1 MEDSWNYVKEQNKRS
16 LKTIFIEQEKKDIL
30 IKRLSNFI
38 EKEKWYI
45 ENSIPYQLGILLYGP
60 AGTGKTSLIKAIAGY
75 LNYPIY
81 YLSPQKLSHI
91 ETAMSSLGDKCIIVI
106 EDIDSNF
113 LTHSREKK
121 DGKEIAP
128 KSDNSL
134 INEVMLV
141 SLSEILNSLDCMFS
155 AHGRILIATTNHVEK
170 LDPALV
176 RAGRID
182 LKLEIGFVNNEILKG
197 FIDNFFPENKLNIS
211 EIKLKNNLT
220 IATLQNLILE
230 EKTIEEIV
238 EFVKE

>member
-1 MEDSWNYVKEQNKRS
+1 M
-16 LKTIFIEQEKKDIL
+16 
-30 IKRLSNFI
+30 
-38 EKEKWYI
+38 
-45 ENSIPYQLGILLYGP
+45 
-60 AGTGKTSLIKAIAGY
+60 
-75 LNYPIY
+75 
-81 YLSPQKLSHI
+81 
-91 ETAMSSLGDKCIIVI
+91 
-106 EDIDSNF
+106 
-113 LTHSREKK
+113 LT
-121 DGKEIAP
+121 
-128 KSDNSL
+128 
-134 INEVMLV
+134 
-141 SLSEILNSLDCMFS
+141 